1 MNKIVD
7 ECRMTS
13 FEKTWAQREVKSMTE
28 KIRDTVKPQGALK
41 PRIQTAVNKLQVQ
54 TSKMDVM
61 LTKLHQRDQQ
71 LFDRIV
77 TAMQSHDTQAS
88 RVLSS
93 ELAEVRKVSRV
104 LGNARN
110 SLEQVQLRLTT
121 IHDLGDAMIAIGP
134 AMSTMKELKPTMS
147 KFMPEADSE
156 LNTMTETLNGLMV
169 DSLSGDS
176 FEMQDNAMNEETN
189 SILQEATA
197 VAEQQT
203 DDRFPSI
210 PTTTPT
216 GLPSQTQSNTQ
227 SNPMDFLE

>member
-1 MNKIVD
+1 
-7 ECRMTS
+7 MTS

-71 LFDRIV
+71 LFDRVV
-77 TAMQSHDTQAS
+77 TATQSHDTPTS

-93 ELAEVRKVSRV
+93 ELAEIRKVSRV

-176 FEMQDNAMNEETN
+176 FEMQDNAMTEETN
-189 SILQEATA
+189 SILQEAEA
-197 VAEQQT
+197 VASQQT
-203 DDRFPSI
+203 DEKFPSI

>member
-1 MNKIVD
+1 
-7 ECRMTS
+7 MTS
-13 FEKTWAQREVKSMTE
+13 FEKSWAHREVKSMTE

-41 PRIQTAVNKLQVQ
+41 PRIQTAVNKLQAQ

-71 LFDRIV
+71 LFDRVV
-77 TAMQSHDTQAS
+77 TATQSHDTPTS

-156 LNTMTETLNGLMV
+156 LNSMTETLNGLMT

-176 FEMQDNAMNEETN
+176 FEMQDNAMNDETN
-189 SILQEATA
+189 AILQEAEA
-197 VAEQQT
+197 VASQQT
-203 DDRFPSI
+203 DEKFPSI

>member
-1 MNKIVD
+1 
-7 ECRMTS
+7 MTS
-13 FEKTWAQREVKSMTE
+13 FQKSWAQKEVKSMTE
-28 KIRDTVKPQGALK
+28 RIRDTVKPQGALK

-54 TSKMDVM
+54 TSKMDIM
-61 LTKLHQRDQQ
+61 LTKLRERDQQ

-77 TAMQSHDTQAS
+77 TATQSHDTQTS

-93 ELAEVRKVSRV
+93 ELAEVRKVQRV
-104 LGNARN
+104 LGGARN

-156 LNTMTETLNGLMV
+156 LNSMTETLNGLMV

-176 FEMQDNAMNEETN
+176 FEMQDSAMNEETN
-189 SILQEATA
+189 AILQEASA

-203 DDRFPSI
+203 DERFPSI
-210 PTTTPT
+210 PTTTTTPT
-216 GLPSQTQSNTQ
+216 GIPTQTQSNTQ

>member
-1 MNKIVD
+1 
-7 ECRMTS
+7 MTS
-13 FEKTWAQREVKSMTE
+13 FEKSWAHREVKSMTE

-41 PRIQTAVNKLQVQ
+41 PRIQTAVNKLQAQ

-61 LTKLHQRDQQ
+61 LTNLHRRDQQ

-104 LGNARN
+104 LGNTRN
-110 SLEQVQLRLTT
+110 SIEQVQLRLTT
-121 IHDLGDAMIAIGP
+121 IHDLGDAMVAIGP
-134 AMSTMKELKPTMS
+134 AMSTMKSLKPTMS

-156 LNTMTETLNGLMV
+156 LNSMTETLNGLMT

-176 FEMQDNAMNEETN
+176 FEVQDSAMNEETN
-189 SILQEATA
+189 AILQEAEA

-203 DDRFPSI
+203 DEQFPSI
-210 PTTTPT
+210 PTTTPSTTPT
-216 GLPSQTQSNTQ
+216 GLPSQTQSN
-227 SNPMDFLE
+227 PMDFLE

>member
-1 MNKIVD
+1 
-7 ECRMTS
+7 MTS
-13 FEKTWAQREVKSMTE
+13 FEKSWAHKEVKSMTE

-41 PRIQTAVNKLQVQ
+41 PRIQTAVNKLQAQ

-71 LFDRIV
+71 LFDRVV
-77 TAMQSHDTQAS
+77 TATQSHDTPTS

-147 KFMPEADSE
+147 KFMPEADTE
-156 LNTMTETLNGLMV
+156 LNSMTETLNGLMV

-176 FEMQDNAMNEETN
+176 FEVQDNAMNEETN
-189 SILQEATA
+189 AILQEAEA
-197 VAEQQT
+197 VASQQT
-203 DDRFPSI
+203 DERFPPI
-210 PTTTPT
+210 PTTTPTTTPT

>member
-1 MNKIVD
+1 
-7 ECRMTS
+7 MTS

-71 LFDRIV
+71 LFDRVV
-77 TAMQSHDTQAS
+77 TATQSHDTPTS
-88 RVLSS
+88 RVLSA

-176 FEMQDNAMNEETN
+176 FEMQDSAMTEETN
-189 SILQEATA
+189 SILQEAEA
-197 VAEQQT
+197 VASQQT
-203 DDRFPSI
+203 DEKFPSI
-210 PTTTPT
+210 PTMTPT

>member
-1 MNKIVD
+1 
-7 ECRMTS
+7 MTS
-13 FEKTWAQREVKSMTE
+13 FQKSWAQKEVKSMTE
-28 KIRDTVKPQGALK
+28 RIRDTVKPQGALK

-54 TSKMDVM
+54 TSKMDIM
-61 LTKLHQRDQQ
+61 LTKLRERDQQ

-77 TAMQSHDTQAS
+77 TATQSHDTQTS

-93 ELAEVRKVSRV
+93 ELAEVRKVQRV
-104 LGNARN
+104 LGGARN

-134 AMSTMKELKPTMS
+134 AMSTMRDLKPTMS

-156 LNTMTETLNGLMV
+156 LNSMTETLNGLMT

-176 FEMQDNAMNEETN
+176 FEMQDSAMNEETN
-189 SILQEATA
+189 AILQEASA

-203 DDRFPSI
+203 DERFPSI

-216 GLPSQTQSNTQ
+216 GIPTQTQSNTQ

>member
-1 MNKIVD
+1 
-7 ECRMTS
+7 MTS

-77 TAMQSHDTQAS
+77 TATQSHDTPTS
-88 RVLSS
+88 RVLSA

-176 FEMQDNAMNEETN
+176 FEMQDSAMTEETN
-189 SILQEATA
+189 SILQEAEA
-197 VAEQQT
+197 VASQQT
-203 DDRFPSI
+203 DEKFPSI

>member
-1 MNKIVD
+1 
-7 ECRMTS
+7 MTS
-13 FEKTWAQREVKSMTE
+13 FEKTWAQKEVKSMTE
-28 KIRDTVKPQGALK
+28 KFRDTVKPQGALK
-41 PRIQTAVNKLQVQ
+41 PRIQMAVNKLQVQ

-61 LTKLHQRDQQ
+61 LTKLRERDQQ

-104 LGNARN
+104 LGNTRN
-110 SLEQVQLRLTT
+110 SIEQVQLRLTT

-156 LNTMTETLNGLMV
+156 LNSMTETLNGLMV
-169 DSLSGDS
+169 DSLPGDS
-176 FEMQDNAMNEETN
+176 FEMESGNAMNEETN
-189 SILQEATA
+189 AILQEAEA
-197 VAEQQT
+197 VASQQT
-203 DDRFPSI
+203 DEKFPSI

-216 GLPSQTQSNTQ
+216 GLPSQTQSN
-227 SNPMDFLE
+227 PMDFLE

>member
-1 MNKIVD
+1 
-7 ECRMTS
+7 MTS
-13 FEKTWAQREVKSMTE
+13 FEKSWAHKEVKSMTE

-41 PRIQTAVNKLQVQ
+41 PRIQTAVNKLQAQ

-61 LTKLHQRDQQ
+61 LTNLHRRDQQ

-104 LGNARN
+104 LGNTRN
-110 SLEQVQLRLTT
+110 SIEQVQLRLTT
-121 IHDLGDAMIAIGP
+121 IHDLGDAMVAIGP
-134 AMSTMKELKPTMS
+134 AMSTMKGLKPTMS

-156 LNTMTETLNGLMV
+156 LNSMTETLSGLMT

-176 FEMQDNAMNEETN
+176 FEVQDSAMNEETN
-189 SILQEATA
+189 AILQEAEA

-203 DDRFPSI
+203 DEQFPSI
-210 PTTTPT
+210 PTTTPSTTPT
-216 GLPSQTQSNTQ
+216 GLPSQTQSN
-227 SNPMDFLE
+227 PMDFLE

>member
-1 MNKIVD
+1 
-7 ECRMTS
+7 MTS
-13 FEKTWAQREVKSMTE
+13 FEKTWAHKEVKSMTE
-28 KIRDTVKPQGALK
+28 KIRNTVKPQGALK

-71 LFDRIV
+71 LFDRVV
-77 TAMQSHDTQAS
+77 TATQSHDTPTS

-176 FEMQDNAMNEETN
+176 FEMQDSAMTEETN
-189 SILQEATA
+189 SILQEAEA
-197 VAEQQT
+197 VASQQT
-203 DDRFPSI
+203 DEKFPSI
-210 PTTTPT
+210 PTMTPT

>member
-1 MNKIVD
+1 
-7 ECRMTS
+7 MTS
-13 FEKTWAQREVKSMTE
+13 LEKTWAQREVKSMTE

-77 TAMQSHDTQAS
+77 TATQSHDTPTC

-110 SLEQVQLRLTT
+110 SLDQVQLRLTT

-134 AMSTMKELKPTMS
+134 AMSTMIELKPTMS

-156 LNTMTETLNGLMV
+156 LNTMTETLNGLMG
-169 DSLSGDS
+169 DSLSGDA
-176 FEMQDNAMNEETN
+176 FEMQDSAMTEETN
-189 SILQEATA
+189 SILQEAEA
-197 VAEQQT
+197 VASQQT
-203 DDRFPSI
+203 DEKFPSI
-210 PTTTPT
+210 PTMTPT

>member
-121 IHDLGDAMIAIGP
+121 IHDLGAAMIAIGP

-176 FEMQDNAMNEETN
+176 FEMQDSTMTEETN
-189 SILQEATA
+189 SILQEADA
-197 VAEQQT
+197 VASQQT
-203 DDRFPSI
+203 DEKFPSI
-210 PTTTPT
+210 PTMTPT

>member
-1 MNKIVD
+1 
-7 ECRMTS
+7 MTS

-71 LFDRIV
+71 LFDRVVIA
-77 TAMQSHDTQAS
+77 TQSHDTPTS

-156 LNTMTETLNGLMV
+156 LNTMTETLNGLMG

-176 FEMQDNAMNEETN
+176 FEMQDSAMTEETN
-189 SILQEATA
+189 SILQEAEA
-197 VAEQQT
+197 VASQQT
-203 DDRFPSI
+203 DEKFPSI
-210 PTTTPT
+210 PTTPT

>member
-1 MNKIVD
+1 
-7 ECRMTS
+7 MTS

-77 TAMQSHDTQAS
+77 TATQSHDTPTS

-176 FEMQDNAMNEETN
+176 FEMQDSVLNEETN
-189 SILQEATA
+189 SILQEAEA
-197 VAEQQT
+197 VASQQT
-203 DDRFPSI
+203 DEKFPSI
-210 PTTTPT
+210 PTMTPT

>member
-1 MNKIVD
+1 
-7 ECRMTS
+7 MTS
-13 FEKTWAQREVKSMTE
+13 FEKTWAHGEVKSMTE

-41 PRIQTAVNKLQVQ
+41 PRIQTAVNKLQAQ

-61 LTKLHQRDQQ
+61 LTNLHRRDQQ
-71 LFDRIV
+71 IFDRIV

-104 LGNARN
+104 LGNTRN
-110 SLEQVQLRLTT
+110 SIEQVQLRLTT
-121 IHDLGDAMIAIGP
+121 IHDLGDAMVAIGP
-134 AMSTMKELKPTMS
+134 AMATMKGLKPTMS

-156 LNTMTETLNGLMV
+156 LNSMTETLNGLMT

-176 FEMQDNAMNEETN
+176 FEVQDSAMNEETN
-189 SILQEATA
+189 AILQEAEA
-197 VAEQQT
+197 AAEQQT
-203 DDRFPSI
+203 DEQFPSV
-210 PTTTPT
+210 PTTTPST
-216 GLPSQTQSNTQ
+216 TPTELPSKTP

>member
-1 MNKIVD
+1 
-7 ECRMTS
+7 MTS
-13 FEKTWAQREVKSMTE
+13 FEKSWAQREVKSMTE

-41 PRIQTAVNKLQVQ
+41 PRIQTAVNKLQAQ

-61 LTKLHQRDQQ
+61 LTKLHERDQQ

-77 TAMQSHDTQAS
+77 IATQNHDASTS

-104 LGNARN
+104 LGGARN

-121 IHDLGDAMIAIGP
+121 IHDLGDAMVAIGP

-156 LNTMTETLNGLMV
+156 LNSMTETLNGVML
-169 DSLSGDS
+169 DSFSGDS
-176 FEMQDNAMNEETN
+176 FEMQDSALNEETN
-189 SILQEATA
+189 AILQEASA

-203 DDRFPSI
+203 DEKFPSI

-216 GLPSQTQSNTQ
+216 GLPTQTQSNTQ